1 MQKHHHDVFVMT
13 FMLSMNQIK
22 RNFWMR
28 NMDHKNLFTQVLIN
42 EARALEEAASRF
54 TEEEARKLVSV
65 YELLAATG
73 GSLIISGVG
82 KSGHIGAK
90 IAATFSSLGLPSFF
104 LHPTEAMHG
113 DLGRVTKSD
122 AIVLISKSGTTEEL
136 LSMLP
141 YVQIPRERIIALVGK
156 ADSPIA
162 KKSGIIID
170 ASVEKEA
177 CINDLAPTTSTTVA
191 LAMGD
196 AMAVLY
202 ENVMGVSKEKFA
214 INHPAGLL
222 GKSLSLTVDRLMIK
236 ASDCPNVNEA
246 STLQDAIL
254 VMTQKPVGMCA
265 VVEGKNLIGILVE
278 GDIRRAFA
286 KSADAIRTPVKDI
299 MTSKPTTLQ
308 STTLAFEALKT
319 MENPDRPLNVAP
331 IVDEGEFMGV
341 LRLHDLFKAGFNSS
355 LS

>member
-1 MQKHHHDVFVMT
+1 M
-13 FMLSMNQIK
+13 S
-22 RNFWMR
+22 
-28 NMDHKNLFTQVLIN
+28 HKNLFTQVLIT
-42 EARALEEAASRF
+42 EAKALEQAAERF
-54 TEEEARKLVSV
+54 DDKTANRLVGLF
-65 YELLAATG
+65 ELLTSTG

-82 KSGHIGAK
+82 KSGHIGTK

-136 LSMLP
+136 LNMLP
-141 YVQIPRERIIALVGK
+141 YVSVPKERIVALVGK
-156 ADSPIA
+156 TNSPIA
-162 KKSGIIID
+162 SASGIVID

-177 CINDLAPTTSTTVA
+177 CINDLAPTTSTTLA
-191 LAMGD
+191 LALGD

-202 ENVMGVSKEKFA
+202 ENVVGVSKEKFA
-214 INHPAGLL
+214 VNHPAGLL

-236 ASDCPNVNEA
+236 ASDCPTVSA
-246 STLQDAIL
+246 SGTLQDAIL

-265 VVEGKNLIGILVE
+265 VVDGLKLLGILVE

-286 KSADAIRTPVKDI
+286 KSADAIKTPVKDL
-299 MTSKPTTLQ
+299 MTATPTTLLP
-308 STTLAFEALKT
+308 STLAFEALKM
-319 MENPDRPLNVAP
+319 MENPTRLLNVAP
-331 IVDEGEFMGV
+331 VVEDGNFIGV

-355 LS
+355 LVK

>member
-1 MQKHHHDVFVMT
+1 MA
-13 FMLSMNQIK
+13 
-22 RNFWMR
+22 
-28 NMDHKNLFTQVLIN
+28 HKNVFTQVLLT
-42 EARALEEAASRF
+42 EAHALQLAASRF
-54 TEEEARKLVSV
+54 QESSAAKLVAL
-65 YELLAATG
+65 YELLASTG

-82 KSGHIGAK
+82 KSGHIGTK

-113 DLGRVTKSD
+113 DLGRVSKSD

-136 LSMLP
+136 LNMLP
-141 YVQIPRERIIALVGK
+141 YVQIPKERIIALVGK
-156 ADSPIA
+156 TDSAIA
-162 KKSGIIID
+162 HKAGIVLD

-177 CINDLAPTTSTTVA
+177 CINDLAPTTSTTLA
-191 LAMGD
+191 LALGD

-236 ASDCPNVNEA
+236 VEDCPVVNVSA
-246 STLQDAIL
+246 TLQDAIL
-254 VMTQKPVGMCA
+254 AMTQKPVGMCA
-265 VVEGKNLIGILVE
+265 VLEGKNLLGIVVE

-286 KSADAIRTPVKDI
+286 KSADAIKTPIKDL
-299 MTSKPTTLQ
+299 MATKPTIL
-308 STTLAFEALKT
+308 SSNTLAFEALKT
-319 MENPDRPLNVAP
+319 MENPSRLLNVAP
-331 IVDEGEFMGV
+331 VVDCGEFKGV

-355 LS
+355 LGK

>member
-1 MQKHHHDVFVMT
+1 MT

-22 RNFWMR
+22 RNDLDR
-28 NMDHKNLFTQVLIN
+28 LMDHKSVFSQVLKD
-42 EARALEEAASRF
+42 EARALELAAARF
-54 TEEEARKLVSV
+54 NEQTAKSLVEV
-65 YELLAATG
+65 YELLAGTG

-82 KSGHIGAK
+82 KSGHIATK

-136 LSMLP
+136 LNMLP
-141 YVQIPRERIIALVGK
+141 YVQIPKERIIALVGK
-156 ADSPIA
+156 VDSPIGH
-162 KKSGIIID
+162 KSGIVLD

-214 INHPAGLL
+214 VNHPAGLL
-222 GKSLSLTVDRLMIK
+222 GKSLSLTVDRLMITAK
-236 ASDCPNVNEA
+236 DCPEISESA
-246 STLQDAIL
+246 TLQDAIL

-265 VVEGKNLIGILVE
+265 VIDNGKMKGILVE

-286 KSADAIRTPVKDI
+286 KSADAIKTPVKDI
-299 MTSKPTTLQ
+299 MTARPTTLQ
-308 STTLAFEALKT
+308 STTLAFEALKV
-319 MENPDRPLNVAP
+319 MENPTRPLNVAP
-331 IVDEGEFMGV
+331 VVDNGEFKGV

-355 LS
+355 LSK

>member
-1 MQKHHHDVFVMT
+1 
-13 FMLSMNQIK
+13 
-22 RNFWMR
+22 
-28 NMDHKNLFTQVLIN
+28 MDHKSLFTQVLIN
-42 EARALEEAASRF
+42 EAQAIERAASRF
-54 TEEEARKLVSV
+54 TEVEAKKLVGV

-82 KSGHIGAK
+82 KSGHIGTK

-113 DLGRVTKSD
+113 DLGRVSKLD

-136 LSMLP
+136 LNMLP
-141 YVQIPRERIIALVGK
+141 YVQIPKERIIALVGK
-156 ADSPIA
+156 VDSPIA
-162 KKSGIIID
+162 HKSGIILD

-177 CINDLAPTTSTTVA
+177 CINDLAPTTSTTLA

-214 INHPAGLL
+214 VNHPAGLL

-236 ASDCPNVNEA
+236 SQDCPHVSETA
-246 STLQDAIL
+246 TLQDAIL

-265 VVEGKNLIGILVE
+265 VLEGDVLKGILVE

-286 KSADAIRTPVKDI
+286 KSPDAIRTPVKDI
-299 MTSKPTTLQ
+299 MTAKPTTLQ
-308 STTLAFEALKT
+308 PSTLAFEALKT
-319 MENPDRPLNVAP
+319 MENPTRLLNVVP
-331 IVDEGEFMGV
+331 VVDNGDFRGV

-355 LS
+355 LSK